1 MEHLIKLYK
10 KESNDAFISIS
21 NSSIVDFVNLII
33 KAYQNE
39 KKVFACGNGGNVAS
53 VQNLVLDLNMHPFV
67 SEDKSKRK
75 GKRNQFQAI
84 SLCDSSAAITGMTND
99 IGFENIFAEQLRYQ
113 ASEGDILFAMSGSGN
128 SKNIVSALAWCND
141 RYNIS
146 TALISGQK
154 SNCLDEK
161 INEVCFEKDYFHTV
175 EILSEMT
182 FYQLIHGT
190 GNSCPTIKSEL
201 IRKYG
206 RSDAT

>member
-1 MEHLIKLYK
+1 MSNMVEFENLLEVF
-10 KESNDAFISIS
+10 ESHIDTDEFLQLQKDFDEADNIYFI
-21 NSSIVDFVNLII
+21 
-33 KAYQNE
+33 
-39 KKVFACGNGGNVAS
+39 GNGGNAPVCSHAS
-53 VQNLVLDLNMHPFV
+53 SDITRLTNKKCYSLDNV
-67 SEDKSKRK
+67 SY
-75 GKRNQFQAI
+75 
-84 SLCDSSAAITGMTND
+84 ITSIAND
-99 IGFENIFAEQLRYQ
+99 YKYDNIFIKWLEDYIYPDMKSMVIGL
-113 ASEGDILFAMSGSGN
+113 SGSGN

-161 INEVCFEKDYFHTV
+161 INEVCFDRGYFHTV

>member
-1 MEHLIKLYK
+1 MSNMVEFENLLEVFESHIDTDEFLQLK
-10 KESNDAFISIS
+10 KDFDEAYNIYFI
-21 NSSIVDFVNLII
+21 
-33 KAYQNE
+33 
-39 KKVFACGNGGNVAS
+39 GNVGNAPVCSHAS
-53 VQNLVLDLNMHPFV
+53 SDITRLTNKKCYSLDNL
-67 SEDKSKRK
+67 SY
-75 GKRNQFQAI
+75 
-84 SLCDSSAAITGMTND
+84 ITSIAND
-99 IGFENIFAEQLRYQ
+99 YKYDNIFIKWLEDYIYPDMKSMVIGL
-113 ASEGDILFAMSGSGN
+113 SGSGN

-161 INEVCFEKDYFHTV
+161 INEVCFDKAYFHTV

>member
-1 MEHLIKLYK
+1 MSNMVEFENLLEVF
-10 KESNDAFISIS
+10 ESHINTDEFLQLQKDFDEADNIYFI
-21 NSSIVDFVNLII
+21 
-33 KAYQNE
+33 
-39 KKVFACGNGGNVAS
+39 GNGGNAPVCSHAS
-53 VQNLVLDLNMHPFV
+53 YDITRLTNKKCYSLDNL
-67 SEDKSKRK
+67 SY
-75 GKRNQFQAI
+75 
-84 SLCDSSAAITGMTND
+84 ITSIAND
-99 IGFENIFAEQLRYQ
+99 YKYDNIFIKWLEDYIYPDMKSMVIGL
-113 ASEGDILFAMSGSGN
+113 SGSGN

-161 INEVCFEKDYFHTV
+161 INEVCFDKAYFHTV

-182 FYQLIHGT
+182 FYQLILGT

>member
-1 MEHLIKLYK
+1 MDNVSYITSIANDYK
-10 KESNDAFISIS
+10 YD
-21 NSSIVDFVNLII
+21 
-33 KAYQNE
+33 
-39 KKVFACGNGGNVAS
+39 
-53 VQNLVLDLNMHPFV
+53 
-67 SEDKSKRK
+67 
-75 GKRNQFQAI
+75 
-84 SLCDSSAAITGMTND
+84 
-99 IGFENIFAEQLRYQ
+99 NIFIKWLEDYIYPDMKSMVIGL
-113 ASEGDILFAMSGSGN
+113 SGSGN